1 MVNSPCKLTS
11 YRLLPTWVLVTI
23 TDPDADTWEVV
34 HEPSHSYWKN
44 VPSNAVLVVVVVVVA
59 LATELNNNTDHTTTT
74 TPATRARHGHGTILT
89 SCRLLRH
96 HCDTVYH

>member
-44 VPSNAVLVVVVVVVA
+44 VPSNAVLVVVVVVVIVVVVVVVEVATSVVVSA
-59 LATELNNNTDHTTTT
+59 L
-74 TPATRARHGHGTILT
+74 P
-89 SCRLLRH
+89 
-96 HCDTVYH
+96 VQ